1 MQTRLAH
8 PFSHMSERDDVGDPE
23 DGADAESA
31 DPADRSTTRHGN
43 AEGRTHDVGA
53 DHAVAA
59 GADREETNEAHG
71 GTESREA
78 EAGEPPTAERLEEII
93 SRVTHDL
100 KSQLIVAHRR
110 LDMAHREVDSDDLAE
125 VATALDRMD
134 VLIEGLQEGA
144 VEGMERTE
152 TERVLLPTLADQCW
166 RNVAANGATLH
177 NTSTL
182 PLRANPSGLKRV
194 LENLFRN
201 AVEHN
206 DAGVR
211 VEIGDLDEANGF
223 YVADDGSGI
232 PESVRD
238 SVFEPGVSTGRD
250 ATGLGLSIVA
260 QIAETHDWQIRIS
273 ESDAGGTR
281 FDITRLEV
289 ATA

>member
-1 MQTRLAH
+1 
-8 PFSHMSERDDVGDPE
+8 MSERDDAADPE
-23 DGADAESA
+23 DSADAESA
-31 DPADRSTTRHGN
+31 DPTNRSTSRHGN
-43 AEGRTHDVGA
+43 TGRRTHNLGA

-59 GADREETNEAHG
+59 GADREETDEAHG
-71 GTESREA
+71 STEPREA

-100 KSQLIVAHRR
+100 KSQLNVAHCR
-110 LDMAHREVDSDDLAE
+110 LDMAHQEVDSDDLAE
-125 VATALDRMD
+125 VATALDRME
-134 VLIEGLQEGA
+134 VLIEDLQEGA

-166 RNVAANGATLH
+166 QNVAANGATLR

-182 PLRANPSGLKRV
+182 PLRADPSSLKRV

-206 DAGVR
+206 GTGVR
-211 VEIGDLDEANGF
+211 VEVGDLDEADGF

-232 PESVRD
+232 PGRVRD

-260 QIAETHDWQIRIS
+260 QIVEAHDWQIRIS

-281 FDITRLEV
+281 FDITRVEF

>member
-1 MQTRLAH
+1 
-8 PFSHMSERDDVGDPE
+8 MSERDDVGDPE
-23 DGADAESA
+23 DSADAESA
-31 DPADRSTTRHGN
+31 DAADRSTTRHGN
-43 AEGRTHDVGA
+43 AEERTHDVGA
-53 DHAVAA
+53 DHTVTA
-59 GADREETNEAHG
+59 GVDREETNEAHG
-71 GTESREA
+71 GTEQREA
-78 EAGEPPTAERLEEII
+78 EAKEPPSVERLEEII

-100 KSQLIVAHRR
+100 KSQLTVAHRR

-125 VATALDRMD
+125 VATALDRME
-134 VLIEGLQEGA
+134 VLIEDLQEGA
-144 VEGMERTE
+144 VEGMGRTE

-166 RNVAANGATLH
+166 QNVAANGATLR

-182 PLRANPSGLKRV
+182 PLRANPSSLKRV

-201 AVEHN
+201 SVEHN

-211 VEIGDLDEANGF
+211 VEVGDLDEADGF

-232 PESVRD
+232 PRRVRD

-260 QIAETHDWQIRIS
+260 QVAEAHDWQIRIS

-281 FDITRLEV
+281 FDITRVEV
-289 ATA
+289 AAA